1 MTAGERP
8 VVLVTGGAG
17 FIGSHVVDRLAAAG
31 YRPRI
36 LDARRSPWPEH
47 AGVETVIGDVR
58 RLDDVREAAR
68 GCAAICH
75 LAAAADV
82 SDVLAR
88 PAWSTELNSLG
99 TLNVLEAARELET
112 PRVVYAS
119 TVWVYSDVEADE
131 VDEDVALR
139 PPAHLY
145 TAGKLSGELYC
156 RSYAALYDVAS
167 TVVRFGIPYGPRARP
182 AAVIPSFVDRALRG
196 EPLTIAG
203 SGEQER
209 SFVYVGDLADGV
221 VRALVPEA
229 AGRTYNLGSDE
240 TTTIRG
246 LAEIVRDVVAPVE
259 IVHSEGRPGDLRGAT
274 IRNDR
279 AALELGWRARTPLR
293 EGVAHYAR
301 WVQEQAAAEREAE
314 RLATAD
320 EVAAAPPPVPV
331 PGVPALAAT
340 AAAPQASASDRRG
353 RRPVRRAASRVS
365 QLAGDRTAVG
375 FVSSIAIVST
385 LLPTL
390 TSTHSRADAAGVMTI
405 ALLLLLPLW
414 TITTGRAWRPGW
426 QRLQAGTAAAIGV
439 LGVLLST
446 SLSTD
451 QLVDI
456 GHARLAILALAALL
470 VWTLV
475 GAAARSRHTAED
487 RKT

>member
-1 MTAGERP
+1 MTPDARP

-47 AGVETVIGDVR
+47 ADVETVIGDVR

-156 RSYAALYDVAS
+156 RSYAALYDVVS

-221 VRALVPEA
+221 VRALAPEA

-259 IVHSEGRPGDLRGAT
+259 IVHSEGRPGDLRGTT

-279 AALELGWRARTPLR
+279 AALELGWRATTPLR

-301 WVQEQAAAEREAE
+301 WVQEQAVAAREAE
-314 RLATAD
+314 RVATAD
-320 EVAAAPPPVPV
+320 EVAAPQPVPV

-340 AAAPQASASDRRG
+340 ATTPGAVPDHHV
-353 RRPVRRAASRVS
+353 RRPVRRVADRVA

-375 FVSSIAIVST
+375 FVSSIAVVST

-426 QRLQAGTAAAIGV
+426 QRLQAGTAGAIGV

-475 GAAARSRHTAED
+475 GAARGRSTAED